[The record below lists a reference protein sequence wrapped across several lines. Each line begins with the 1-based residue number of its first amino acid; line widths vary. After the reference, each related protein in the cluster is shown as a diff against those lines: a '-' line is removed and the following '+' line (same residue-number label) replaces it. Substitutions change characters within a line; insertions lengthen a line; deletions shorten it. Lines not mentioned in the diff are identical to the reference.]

1 MKTLLLLV
9 LSMVAAARDATAQ
22 EDAQCV
28 RERAAMVETIR
39 DYARSHAGV
48 LGQQGLSERVLEAM
62 GQTKRH
68 LFIPERSCSIAY
80 ADRPIPIGLG
90 QTISQPF
97 IVALMTQLAEVAP
110 DHVVLEVGTGSGYQ
124 AAILAHLAR
133 KVCTIEIIPQLAE
146 AAAKTLRDLA
156 YDNVSVRLGDGYGGW
171 PECGPF
177 DAIVVTAALGQVPP
191 PLIEQLK
198 VGGSARH
205 AGGSRATALSTSR
218 SSKKSP
224 LARRQRAPSPP
235 CALCPL
241 RVHRAGSA
249 VARMKR
255 SAIRGPSLRI
265 KPRISLAP
273 SGLRK
278 ITPQAPPSPC
288 RWPFRNPSGRR
299 ISRAARRSP
308 CPCPS
313 CRRRRSRRSRPI
325 SRPSSRPPTSAWAG
339 RPR

>member
-1 MKTLLLLV
+1 MSGPAISARRQCARTGQLTGQMQSWYQDLLEDRLTHCGHSLNAVFHLTADRPNSLVALKRSTRIVDRLETARIMKTLLLLM
-9 LSMVAAARDATAQ
+9 LSMVAVAREATAQ
-22 EDAQCV
+22 DAQCV

-39 DYARSHAGV
+39 AYARSDASA

-80 ADRPIPIGLG
+80 ADRPLPIGLG

-146 AAAKTLRDLA
+146 AAANTLRNLA
-156 YDNVSVRLGDGYGGW
+156 YDNVSVRLGDGYDGW

-198 VGGSARH
+198 VGGRLVMPVGPGYTTQH
-205 AGGSRATALSTSR
+205 LTVVE
-218 SSKKSP
+218 KI
-224 LARRQRAPSPP
+224 APDKTTT
-235 CALCPL
+235 
-241 RVHRAGSA
+241 RA
-249 VARMKR
+249 VALVRFVPLTR
-255 SAIRGPSLRI
+255 S
-265 KPRISLAP
+265 
-273 SGLRK
+273 
-278 ITPQAPPSPC
+278 Q
-288 RWPFRNPSGRR
+288 N
-299 ISRAARRSP
+299 
-308 CPCPS
+308 
-313 CRRRRSRRSRPI
+313 
-325 SRPSSRPPTSAWAG
+325 
-339 RPR
+339 